1 MKKISFLTYFEQ
13 LEDPRSHINK
23 LHELNSILLIGIIAT
38 LSGAETW
45 KQMEEFAIAKQKL
58 IKTFIPLPN
67 GVPSDDTI
75 NRVFSAI
82 DPKQFEL
89 CFINW
94 AKSLSKSF
102 KGEVIAIDGKT
113 VKGAKSDGIKSPVH
127 IVSAWASENNIVMGQ
142 VKVNDKSNEITA
154 IPELLDLLFL
164 EGNVVTIDAM
174 GTQTAIAEKII
185 DKGAHYILAV
195 KENQKSLSDEIID
208 EFRFGK
214 KAEVFEHLDIG
225 HGRIETRT
233 CSIISDFQFV
243 NNENEKWK
251 GLKSIIKLESIREFK
266 NSSKQTE
273 KATRYYITSLQESP
287 EILLSNIR
295 AHWGVENK
303 LHWVLDVQFKED
315 QSRKRNKNAAQ
326 NYSTVLKIALNLL
339 KNDKTVKQ
347 GIQGKRLKA
356 GWDNSYLL
364 RILNVK
370 V

>member
-1 MKKISFLTYFEQ
+1 MKTNSFLPFFEH

-23 LHELNSILLIGIIAT
+23 LHELNSILLIGVIAT
-38 LSGAETW
+38 LCGAETW

-58 IKTFIPLPN
+58 IKTFISLPN

-82 DPKQFEL
+82 DPKQFEI

-94 AKSLSKSF
+94 AASLSESF
-102 KGEVIAIDGKT
+102 NGEVIAIDGKT
-113 VKGAKSDGIKSPVH
+113 VRGAKSDGIKSPVH
-127 IVSAWASENNIVMGQ
+127 IVSAWASQNNIVTGQ

-195 KENQKSLSDEIID
+195 KENQKSLSEEIID

-214 KAEVFEHLDIG
+214 EMEVFEHLDIG
-225 HGRIETRT
+225 HGRIETRK
-233 CSIISDFQFV
+233 CSVISDFQFV
-243 NNENEKWK
+243 NNENNKWK
-251 GLKSIIKLESIREFK
+251 NLKSIIKLESIREFK
-266 NSSKQTE
+266 NSSKPPE
-273 KATRYYITSLQESP
+273 KATRYYITSLHESP
-287 EILLSNIR
+287 EIINSNIR
-295 AHWGVENK
+295 AHWGIENK

-315 QSRKRNKNAAQ
+315 QSRKRNENAAQ
-326 NYSTVLKIALNLL
+326 NYSTVLKIAINLL

-356 GWDNSYLL
+356 GWDDNYLMK
-364 RILNVK
+364 ILNVK